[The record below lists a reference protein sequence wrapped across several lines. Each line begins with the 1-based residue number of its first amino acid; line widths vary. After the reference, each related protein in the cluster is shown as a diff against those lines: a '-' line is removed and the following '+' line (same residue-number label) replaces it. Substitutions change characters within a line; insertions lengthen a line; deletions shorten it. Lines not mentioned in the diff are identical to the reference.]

1 MSFDQ
6 VLITDIHHYTDRLF
20 NFRTERPASHRFTA
34 GEFNMLTLDGKLK
47 RAYSYTSGPYDEYL
61 EFYSIN
67 VPDGAFTSQLSQMEV
82 GDEIM
87 IGKKPTGSLVMTN
100 LEQPTE
106 GMNLWLF
113 ATGTGIA
120 PFISLLRDPY
130 TFELYNENQGTIFVV
145 WSVSHKA
152 DLQAYD
158 AFLGDDEFVD
168 ILYYPIVTKE
178 PWYDNDRITS
188 VIEKDNIMRY
198 ISPDNA
204 RVMVCGNMNFNEDME
219 TILEGRGFV
228 EGNRNDPG
236 SYVLERAFVES

>member
-20 NFRTERPASHRFTA
+20 GFRTERPASHRFTA

-47 RAYSYTSGPYDEYL
+47 RAYSYTSGPYDECL
-61 EFYSIN
+61 EFYSIS

-100 LEQPTE
+100 LEQPTD

-130 TFELYNENQGTIFVV
+130 TFELYNENNGTIFIV
-145 WSVSHKA
+145 WAVSHKA

-158 AFLGDDEFVD
+158 AFLGDGDLVD

-188 VIEKDNIMRY
+188 VIEKDNIMKY
-198 ISPDNA
+198 IAPDNA
-204 RVMVCGNMNFNEDME
+204 RVMVCGNMSFNQDMK

>member
-20 NFRTERPASHRFTA
+20 SFRTERPASHRFTA

-87 IGKKPTGSLVMTN
+87 IGKKPTGTLLSTN
-100 LEQPTE
+100 FIPHKE
-106 GMNLWLF
+106 GDNLWLF

-120 PFISLLRDPY
+120 PFISILRDPY
-130 TFELYNENQGTIFVV
+130 TYEQFDCIFVV
-145 WSVSHKA
+145 WSVSYKA
-152 DLQAYD
+152 DLQAFD
-158 AFLGDDEFVD
+158 EFLGDEAD
-168 ILYYPIVTKE
+168 ILYIPVVTQE
-178 PWYDNDRITS
+178 PWANNERITTM
-188 VIEKDNIMRY
+188 IQTDKILKH
-198 ISPDNA
+198 IKPDNA
-204 RVMVCGNMNFNEDME
+204 RIMLCGNMRFNEDMKN
-219 TILEGRGFV
+219 ILEARGFV
-228 EGNRNDPG
+228 EGTRNEPG
-236 SYVLERAFVES
+236 TFVLERAFVES